1 MLLRAGLIIVS
12 IFLSWFA
19 FLKKSVATLLVSL
32 FLSKAISL
40 PSWGNAIAI
49 ESALNPVKVPISKTF
64 LIFDVLIIRCKKW
77 QFN

>member
-1 MLLRAGLIIVS
+1 MLSRAGLIIVS

-19 FLKKSVATLLVSL
+19 FLKKSVAILLVSL

-49 ESALNPVKVPISKTF
+49 ESALNPVKVPIS
-64 LIFDVLIIRCKKW
+64 
-77 QFN
+77 